1 MNVAYYKRFNVV
13 LLIVVGGLFIC
24 LWKLAWESSLERME
38 ARDAWRLIM
47 NYESIRGHLSTMTIA
62 DTAANLDMTLHTGLN
77 VKNSDISKIMERERK
92 RMIKDTINDLRE
104 KTGEDLGDAPER
116 WIEKYGSK

>member
-1 MNVAYYKRFNVV
+1 MTVIAYKRVVVILLIIVGV
-13 LLIVVGGLFIC
+13 LLVCI
-24 LWKLAWESSLERME
+24 WNLAWKSGMERME